1 MSERD
6 ERGYEVPYESV
17 GMNYV
22 TRSHR
27 GTEVELDMD
36 EGGLEVRIEQG
47 SGYMRESCSTYV
59 HMDVLVRMLERQ
71 GYTVTK
77 VANEVQGAG

>member
-6 ERGYEVPYESV
+6 ERGYQVPYE
-17 GMNYV
+17 GQNYV
-22 TRSHR
+22 TRVHR

-36 EGGLEVRIEQG
+36 AEGLEVRIEQG

-59 HMDVLVRMLERQ
+59 HMDVLLRMLTQAGYRIERDP
-71 GYTVTK
+71 GVST
-77 VANEVQGAG
+77 G

>member
-1 MSERD
+1 MSNRD
-6 ERGYEVPYESV
+6 ERGYEVPYE
-17 GMNYV
+17 GQNYV

-36 EGGLEVRIEQG
+36 AEGLEVRIEQG

-59 HMDVLVRMLERQ
+59 HMDVLLRMLAQ
-71 GYTVTK
+71 AGYVVTK
-77 VANEVQGAG
+77 SPA